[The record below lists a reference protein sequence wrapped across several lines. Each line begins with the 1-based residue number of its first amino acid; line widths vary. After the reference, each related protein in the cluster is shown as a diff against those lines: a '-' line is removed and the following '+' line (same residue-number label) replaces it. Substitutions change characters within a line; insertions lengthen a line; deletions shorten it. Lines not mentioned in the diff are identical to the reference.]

1 MKNQNHLFEDFL
13 ELSVILTGFKK
24 FRLFGTGQAVVYY
37 DKIQEIIG
45 EETVKELL
53 STFKDIFESVSR
65 QETEELHDLLRAKI
79 LSDAKLG
86 PVARNIILLW
96 YVGSWYQLPADW
108 RTSYGQNPSDVT
120 FVLSPNS
127 YTEGL
132 LWPAIGAH
140 PAGAKAQGFGSWA
153 SEPIFE

>member
-1 MKNQNHLFEDFL
+1 MNNQHHLLEDFL

-24 FRLFGTGQAVVYY
+24 FRLFGTGQAVVYH
-37 DKIQEIIG
+37 DKIQDIIG
-45 EETVKELL
+45 EDTFNELL
-53 STFKDIFESVSR
+53 FTFKDIFESTSR
-65 QETEELHDLLRAKI
+65 QESEELHDLLRAKI
-79 LSDAKLG
+79 LCDPKLG

-96 YVGSWYQLPADW
+96 YVGSWYQLPYDW
-108 RTSYGQNPSDVT
+108 RQNYGPSPLDVT
-120 FVLSPNS
+120 FVLSPNA

-153 SEPIFE
+153 LEPVFE